1 MTRRGRG
8 SRARRDA
15 RRAWSRSGLRC
26 AACGRMPLSARR
38 IPGTNLWVCPA
49 CWIQQERLPRP
60 VIALAVGASLT
71 VQWAHETGHTMARPD
86 DLVAEGFAV
95 IGVHPWYGSVLMG
108 RA

>member
-1 MTRRGRG
+1 
-8 SRARRDA
+8 
-15 RRAWSRSGLRC
+15 
-26 AACGRMPLSARR
+26 
-38 IPGTNLWVCPA
+38 
-49 CWIQQERLPRP
+49 